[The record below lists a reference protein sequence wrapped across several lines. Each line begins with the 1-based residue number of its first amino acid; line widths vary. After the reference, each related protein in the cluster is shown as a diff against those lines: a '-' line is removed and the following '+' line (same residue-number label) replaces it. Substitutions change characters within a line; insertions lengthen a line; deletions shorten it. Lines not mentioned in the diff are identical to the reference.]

1 MSGEPKALTPPPKAQ
16 RERPRG
22 GVQAEEHAPAPPQAL
37 AAARRRPGA
46 LSDDELRRAV
56 RLLPEEVQQFRE
68 LFQTA
73 AGGQHAQLHG
83 KLAVA
88 FFSRSGLPHST
99 LKAVW
104 EICDRDGKG
113 HLTRSEFVLAARL
126 VALAQV
132 GVRPTL
138 EQLFACKQRL
148 PTPKFELPDNIY
160 TDDFDVTDSE
170 RAIKHEYDVATAK
183 WRRTLVNVIIERQ
196 AFAEG
201 AMRAAYLMRDLSASG
216 EESRY
221 VAKISKV
228 AGTPPSQYFDDVR
241 MQSEAQKW
249 ARDFNGRGV
258 PKAVEFIG
266 AYVME
271 LVDRGTRP
279 ICGVER
285 YVPGQYVKYNN
296 NWDWSDDRRNT
307 PQAFSHFT
315 WEASKHQLLICDIQG
330 VADMYTDPQIHSIS
344 AQGYGQGNLGMR
356 GITKFLESH
365 TCNHICH
372 FLQLPHK
379 AGKFRNAGTV
389 VPGARPPSNK
399 DAGTNI
405 NSKALAPAKMEEV
418 VQNLQLQWQQELIG
432 LQQQAHNIAQV
443 KLEAERRKMQ
453 EQQLVELKEQ
463 QRLLEIERN
472 RLEEEKL
479 RWLEAEKKK
488 LGEQMEQRLERE
500 RRRLEQQALGQ
511 FVAAEGPLDRPAIGA
526 TTLGLAERAGPSGTM
541 VASIGDAPVGNAA
554 QGYVQQQEQQD
565 EQQPAEDGDLT
576 AGDGDW
582 AELNALP
589 QHWVSAPPLALPL
602 PLLRPPPAGAG
613 TKEVCQQAALWTN
626 DLWRERSDGLRSDST
641 RRILQ
646 NMKSCGLLA
655 PRSHEFPSP
664 TAAGAPAA
672 APALPAAPPGGPP
685 RILQPRECSC
695 S

>member
-1 MSGEPKALTPPPKAQ
+1 MPPNA
-16 RERPRG
+16 
-22 GVQAEEHAPAPPQAL
+22 HARATK
-37 AAARRRPGA
+37 RV
-46 LSDDELRRAV
+46 LSDEELRHAV
-56 RLLPEEVQQFRE
+56 RLRPEEVQRFRE

-73 AGGQHAQLHG
+73 AGGCGSKQLHG

-99 LKAVW
+99 LKEVW
-104 EICDRDGKG
+104 EVCDRESKG

-132 GVRPTL
+132 GMRPTI
-138 EQLFACKQRL
+138 EQLLAWKQQL
-148 PTPKFELPDNIY
+148 PTPKFEVPDNIY
-160 TDDFDVTDSE
+160 TDDFDVTEAE
-170 RAIKHEYDVATAK
+170 RAIKLEYDVSTAK
-183 WRRTLVNVIIERQ
+183 WRRTLVNVVIERQ

-201 AMRAAYLMRDLSASG
+201 AMRAAYHMRDLSASG

-249 ARDFNGRGV
+249 ARDFNSRGV

-271 LVDRGTRP
+271 LVDRGIRP

-315 WEASKHQLLICDIQG
+315 WEASNHQLLICDIQG

-344 AQGYGQGNLGMR
+344 SQGYGQGNLGMR

-365 TCNHICH
+365 TCNHICR

-389 VPGARPPSNK
+389 VSGALERPPANK
-399 DAGTNI
+399 DVGTNI
-405 NSKALAPAKMEEV
+405 NSRAMVPARMEEV
-418 VQNLQLQWQQELIG
+418 VQNLQLQWQQELMG

-453 EQQLVELKEQ
+453 QQQVVERKEQ
-463 QRLLEIERN
+463 HRLLEIERN

-479 RWLEAEKKK
+479 RWLDAEKKK
-488 LGEQMEQRLERE
+488 LGEQMERRLEQE
-500 RRRLEQQALGQ
+500 RRRLEHQALGQ
-511 FVAAEGPLDRPAIGA
+511 FVAAEGPLDRPALGA
-526 TTLGLAERAGPSGTM
+526 TMLGLSSQEHAASASFQKQAAGASGAL
-541 VASIGDAPVGNAA
+541 VASIGDAPAGNFA
-554 QGYVQQQEQQD
+554 QGEE
-565 EQQPAEDGDLT
+565 EQQPVGNGDSTTSDGV
-576 AGDGDW
+576 W
-582 AELNALP
+582 AELDGIP
-589 QHWVSAPPLALPL
+589 QHWVSAPPSHTLPL
-602 PLLRPPPAGAG
+602 SPPPPPRTLTSLTQESLGAG
-613 TKEVCQQAALWTN
+613 GVHQ
-626 DLWRERSDGLRSDST
+626 
-641 RRILQ
+641 
-646 NMKSCGLLA
+646 
-655 PRSHEFPSP
+655 
-664 TAAGAPAA
+664 
-672 APALPAAPPGGPP
+672 
-685 RILQPRECSC
+685 
-695 S
+695 